1 MARAT
6 GDKEERDIA
15 IRRLSARVRA
25 NVAADEM
32 IAESWRHSLGD
43 ITIREL
49 IEDGRR
55 YSDQPNC

>member
-6 GDKEERDIA
+6 GEKEERDIA

-25 NVAADEM
+25 NAAAGEI
-32 IAESWRHSLGD
+32 IAESRHHSLGD

-55 YSDQPNC
+55 NFDPPNC